1 MQDYR
6 YKRGLEYIRAC
17 AALSKNQPPKELDLL
32 VDYDRMC
39 ESLRTNFPDD
49 KITAGGIEYDIK
61 YLDDAREVINKA
73 SKRKS
78 VFSGQVENVKIK
90 IRGDYPNS

>member
-61 YLDDAREVINKA
+61 YLDDAVK
-73 SKRKS
+73 
-78 VFSGQVENVKIK
+78 FSAKEKEPQYIDRWRWEI
-90 IRGDYPNS
+90 